1 MPLNILC
8 CDWMGAVAMLMHR
21 RVIAPCH
28 GQSRLDL
35 RVLMSIDQHD
45 ITRMTQGHAV
55 QMRAKDY
62 NYNWMT
68 AAAML
73 DEDHYI
79 GAENS
84 HNIFVCRKNNDAA
97 VDEART
103 SLEVGSG
110 TLRVLWP
117 GLSLVC
123 CGSAPAGA

>member
-1 MPLNILC
+1 
-8 CDWMGAVAMLMHR
+8 MLMHR

-28 GQSRLDL
+28 GQGRLDL
-35 RVLMSIDQHD
+35 RILMSIDQHHPD
-45 ITRMTQGHAV
+45 DPGHAA

-84 HNIFVCRKNNDAA
+84 HNIFVCRKNNDDA

-110 TLRVLWP
+110 TLHVL
-117 GLSLVC
+117 
-123 CGSAPAGA
+123 